1 MAEIDF
7 GKIEQQIV
15 DEAIKAI
22 NDSLVEL
29 KKEVDSQTPID
40 TGKLVVWNQIRFA
53 ESDGF
58 RVEWSVYNDVDYV
71 PYVEYGVGWK
81 VYNYHRFGKIFFAG
95 VGARMFTKAYDKLK
109 NKIIKDIR
117 NRLR

>member
-40 TGKLVVWNQIRFA
+40 TGKLVV
-53 ESDGF
+53 
-58 RVEWSVYNDVDYV
+58 
-71 PYVEYGVGWK
+71 
-81 VYNYHRFGKIFFAG
+81 
-95 VGARMFTKAYDKLK
+95 
-109 NKIIKDIR
+109 
-117 NRLR
+117 